1 MVVLACNSKTRKA
14 DKGGFHKFEASV
26 ISDQL
31 RLSMRL
37 CHKTK
42 RNNEISCETLKTGS
56 FRVHSCGSLVLL
68 FY

>member
-1 MVVLACNSKTRKA
+1 MIVLACNSKTRKA

-42 RNNEISCETLKTGS
+42 QNNEISCEALKTDS
-56 FRVHSCGSLVLL
+56 FRVHSCGPLVLL